1 MPYLVL
7 PSSSVY
13 SVGAYS
19 TNDCEY
25 YFCTFTAARASG
37 GPKGTCKFSDND
49 FADYGII
56 MTIIII

>member
-1 MPYLVL
+1 ML

-25 YFCTFTAARASG
+25 YFCTFTAARACG

-49 FADYGII
+49 FVDYGII
-56 MTIIII
+56 MTIII